1 MKKIAKEYRFLV
13 KEINQLKSHISEID
27 IEYADYH
34 LNTELYNAYIDLKS
48 ILNDRLNY
56 CENQCQIFEE
66 WISTIDNPTLKHI
79 VFLRYV
85 KGLPYVKISEQLYI
99 SADAAKMQVHRLLKK
114 SAKKRQSENG

>member
-1 MKKIAKEYRFLV
+1 MKKIAEEYRFLV

-48 ILNDRLNY
+48 ILSDRLNY
-56 CENQCQIFEE
+56 CEKQCQIFEE

-99 SADAAKMQVHRLLKK
+99 SVDAAKMQVHRLLKK